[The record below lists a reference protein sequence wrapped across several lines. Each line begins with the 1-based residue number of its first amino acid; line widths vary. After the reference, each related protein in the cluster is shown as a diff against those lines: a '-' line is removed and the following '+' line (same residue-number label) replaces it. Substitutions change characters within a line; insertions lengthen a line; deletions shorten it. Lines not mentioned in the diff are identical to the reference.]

1 MEYLA
6 GVMARDL
13 RAAIREVE
21 AFGNEADLW
30 RTLPGQ
36 PNAAGNLALH
46 MAGNLRHFIGKVLG
60 GSDYVR
66 QRDAEFGS
74 REVPRSEIVAALQAA
89 VADVE
94 RVLPALSAE
103 AQGAR
108 YPLAVGGQTITTAD
122 FLTHLSA
129 HLAYHLG
136 QLDYLRRGL
145 TGDVTGIG
153 AQAMAELRS
162 AVPVS

>member
-13 RAAIREVE
+13 RAAVREIE
-21 AFGNEADLW
+21 AFGDEADLW

-36 PNAAGNLALH
+36 PNAAGNLAMH
-46 MAGNLRHFIGKVLG
+46 MAGNLRHFIGTVLG

-74 REVPRSEIVAALQAA
+74 RDVPRGEIVAALQAA
-89 VADVE
+89 AADVE
-94 RVLPALSAE
+94 RVLPGLGAE
-103 AQGAR
+103 AQAAR
-108 YPLAVGGQTITTAD
+108 YPLAVGGQSVTTAD

-145 TGDVTGIG
+145 TGDTAGVG
-153 AQAMAELRS
+153 AQAMSELRS
-162 AVPVS
+162 ATPVS

>member
-1 MEYLA
+1 MEYVA

-13 RAAIREVE
+13 RAAVREIE
-21 AFGNEADLW
+21 AFGDEADLW

-46 MAGNLRHFIGKVLG
+46 MAGNLRHFIGAALG

-74 REVPRSEIVAALQAA
+74 RDVPRGEIVAALHAA
-89 VADVE
+89 IADVE
-94 RVLPALSAE
+94 RVLPGLSAE
-103 AQGAR
+103 AQSAR
-108 YPLAVGGQTITTAD
+108 FPLAVGGQQVTTGD

-145 TGDVTGIG
+145 TGDGTAIG
-153 AQAMAELRS
+153 AQAMGELRS
-162 AVPVS
+162 AEPVS